1 MTKKRFWDDPY
12 LTEIETEV
20 ETVSG
25 DTLTLKE
32 TIFYAFSGGQE
43 GDAGTIGGFIV
54 AEAQKTG
61 LDISYR
67 LAADHGLAPGD
78 RVLVTIDWDRRYKL
92 MRHHFA
98 AELILELVY
107 QALGDIEK
115 IGAHIAPDKARLDF
129 FWPENMTPLFP
140 QIAGKAQQI
149 IDRDFDIISAFSDE
163 ALERRYWE
171 ITGFARVPCG
181 GTHLKRTSEVGTV
194 SLKRKNI
201 GKGKERIEVYAL
213 PVS

>member
-12 LTEIETEV
+12 LTEFTTEV

-43 GDAGTIGGFIV
+43 GDAGTIGGFPV
-54 AEAQKTG
+54 AEAKKAG
-61 LDISYR
+61 LEITYR

-78 RVLVTIDWDRRYKL
+78 RVVVAIDWERRYKL

-107 QALGDIEK
+107 QALRDIEK
-115 IGAHIAPDKARLDF
+115 IGAHISPDKARLDF
-129 FWPENMTPLFP
+129 FWPENMAPLFP
-140 QIAGKAQQI
+140 QFAGQAQQI
-149 IDRDFDIISAFSDE
+149 IDRDLEIISAFSDE

-171 ITGFARVPCG
+171 IKGFARVSCG
-181 GTHLKRTSEVGTV
+181 GTHLRRTGEVGIV

-201 GKGKERIEVYAL
+201 GKGKERIEVYA
-213 PVS
+213 S